1 MISTLINHCFNEVFM
16 KNKRFV
22 TVILIVISIVSCVYG
37 GLTGE
42 IRTVYQKA
50 SNICTECI
58 GIG

>member
-1 MISTLINHCFNEVFM
+1 M